1 MSLGRSKTPQVD
13 TLGLWTSR
21 SSGGAHEPPMPDVV
35 CFGAAPSAVWFAW

>member
-21 SSGGAHEPPMPDVV
+21 SSGGAQDPPMPDVV
-35 CFGAAPSAVWFAW
+35 FSGAAPSAVWFAW